1 MCGIAGLINFDNSC
15 IDSIK
20 NSLYHR
26 GPDAQTHFQHNNLH
40 LIHTR
45 LSIQDIKNGDQ
56 PYRIGQYIIVFN
68 GEIYNHLELRKH
80 IKQHTFKT
88 LCDTETL
95 LALFIEYGSNS
106 LEMCD
111 GMFAFIIYD
120 IENNKLI
127 LARDRIGK
135 KPIYLYKNQKQIFI
149 ASELNTFKDL
159 IPNLSIN
166 ESSIASF
173 LRVGFFYESST
184 PFNDIEEVMPGHIYE
199 INISSLK
206 DK

>member
-1 MCGIAGLINFDNSC
+1 MSKKIR
-15 IDSIK
+15 
-20 NSLYHR
+20 HR
-26 GPDAQTHFQHNNLH
+26 GPDWSGIYSDEYCVLAHE
-40 LIHTR
+40 R
-45 LSIQDIKNGDQ
+45 LSIVDVDSGAQ
-56 PYRIGQYIIVFN
+56 PLYDTKTKRVLAVN

-80 IKQHTFKT
+80 IKHHTFKT

-166 ESSIASF
+166 EIDNNSNAIVQTGRIGKYQF
-173 LRVGFFYESST
+173 IHKYITL
-184 PFNDIEEVMPGHIYE
+184 
-199 INISSLK
+199 
-206 DK
+206 